1 MGKRKIDIELLENE
15 KKKNV
20 TFSKRRK
27 SLFHKASEVGNL
39 CNVQTAIVVFSPAG
53 NPFTFTS
60 HGSSADVVIQRYLE
74 KYEPVEI
81 VKEDGGFWWDTVD
94 VDKYRSMEDF
104 LSLKNRLER
113 LKENICCRLTNMT
126 ASSSS
131 HEMGNIFEDLPNF
144 CNTLPELSSSS
155 SSYQEMD
162 YIFEALPEV
171 GENIYSQHDLSSSFS
186 DHDLSDFFADLPDF
200 CV

>member
-27 SLFHKASEVGNL
+27 GLFHKASELGNL

-60 HGSSADVVIQRYLE
+60 HGSPADIVIQRYLE
-74 KYEPVEI
+74 KYEPADI

-94 VDKYRSMEDF
+94 VNKYCSMEDF
-104 LSLKNRLER
+104 LSLKSRLER

-126 ASSSS
+126 VSFSS
-131 HEMGNIFEDLPNF
+131 HEMGNIFEDLPNC
-144 CNTLPELSSSS
+144 CNKLPVLSSSS

-162 YIFEALPEV
+162 DIFEALPEV
-171 GENIYSQHDLSSSFS
+171 EENICGQHELSSSFS
-186 DHDLSDFFADLPDF
+186 DQDLSDFFSDLPDF